1 MSIKSFNE
9 YIVENSKEVSFV
21 FGRFNPPTIGHEK
34 LFEEVKKQSRGG
46 SYRIYA
52 SQSVDAKKNP
62 LGFTEKIKFLRKMF
76 PKHAR
81 SVMADKD
88 VRNVLDV
95 LVKLYDQGFTKV
107 TLVAGSDRVK
117 EFDILLNKYNGIK
130 ARHGFYNFEGAINVV
145 SAGERD
151 PDAEGATG
159 MSASKMRA
167 AAQQNDLNLFSKGLP
182 SNYNPTE
189 LFNAV
194 RKGMGLKESRSF
206 RKHVELPPI
215 SETREDYIEG
225 SLFNV
230 GNLVRIKES
239 GEIGEIIICGSNYL
253 MVECDGIKSRQ
264 WLDSVELVEEGGA
277 GDWGTDKG
285 VNRYL
290 KDTPFS
296 SIVQSPHNSTV
307 KANTTTK
314 EEKKKK
320 RSAHGD
326 KMPDSFE
333 TDKRDSDDSTDA
345 KRRAQFN
352 KQKEMDD
359 DNPRAYKDAP
369 GDKKFRKSGKMKPS
383 QYTTKYKQ
391 MYGDKEK
398 ELEKKDKKEENEMIG
413 NLKIEDRF
421 VNEKTGVR
429 AAIQKK
435 SDASGISYSIL
446 KKVFDRGVAAWK
458 VGHKPGTTPAQWG
471 LARVNSFI
479 TKGKTWQKYDSD
491 LAKKARG
498 G

>member
-1 MSIKSFNE
+1 MSIKSFSE
-9 YIVENSKEVSFV
+9 YVVESSKEVSFV

-34 LFEEVKKQSRGG
+34 LFDYLKNQSRGG
-46 SYRIYA
+46 VYRIYA
-52 SQSVDAKKNP
+52 SRSVDPKQNP
-62 LGFTEKIKFLRKMF
+62 LEFKEKIKFIRKMF

-95 LVKLYDQGFTKV
+95 VVKLYDQGFTKV
-107 TLVAGSDRVK
+107 TMVAGSDRVK
-117 EFDILLNKYNGIK
+117 EFNILLNKYNGIK

-182 SNYNPTE
+182 SSYNPTE

-206 RKHVELPPI
+206 RKHVELPPV

-225 SLFNV
+225 SLFSV
-230 GNLVRIKES
+230 GNQVRIKES

-277 GDWGTDKG
+277 GDFGTKKG
-285 VNRYL
+285 LDRYL
-290 KDTPFS
+290 KDTPFAK
-296 SIVQSPHNSTV
+296 IVE
-307 KANTTTK
+307 
-314 EEKKKK
+314 EEKLSKAEKEK
-320 RSAHGD
+320 RAKEREDLAEPGKLRKD
-326 KMPDSFE
+326 FGKGLG
-333 TDKRDSDDSTDA
+333 KSTKA
-345 KRRAQFN
+345 KRQAQFN
-352 KQKEMDD
+352 KQAKKHWDD
-359 DNPRAYKDAP
+359 PSAYKPAP
-369 GDKKFRKSGKMKPS
+369 GDKSTETKPS
-383 QYTTKYKQ
+383 QYTKKYKQ
-391 MYGDKEK
+391 MYGDKEPK
-398 ELEKKDKKEENEMIG
+398 NEMVG
-413 NLKIEDRF
+413 VLKLEDKLVKEDKGQIR
-421 VNEKTGVR
+421 K
-429 AAIQKK
+429 AIQKK
-435 SDASGISYSIL
+435 SDASGIAYSIL
-446 KKVFDRGVAAWK
+446 KQVFDRGVAAWR

-479 TKGKTWQKYDSD
+479 VKGKTWQVHDSD

>member
-1 MSIKSFNE
+1 MSIKSFSE
-9 YIVENSKEVSFV
+9 YVVESSKEVSFV

-34 LFEEVKKQSRGG
+34 LFDYLKNQSRGG
-46 SYRIYA
+46 VYRIYA
-52 SQSVDAKKNP
+52 SRSVDPKQNP
-62 LGFTEKIKFLRKMF
+62 LEFKEKIKFIRKMF

-95 LVKLYDQGFTKV
+95 VVKLYDQGFTKV
-107 TLVAGSDRVK
+107 TMVAGSDRVK
-117 EFDILLNKYNGIK
+117 EFNILLNKYNGIK

-182 SNYNPTE
+182 SSYNPTE

-206 RKHVELPPI
+206 RKHVELPPV

-225 SLFNV
+225 SLFSV
-230 GNLVRIKES
+230 GNQVRIKES

-277 GDWGTDKG
+277 GDFGTKKG
-285 VNRYL
+285 LDRYL
-290 KDTPFS
+290 KDTPFAK
-296 SIVQSPHNSTV
+296 IVE
-307 KANTTTK
+307 
-314 EEKKKK
+314 EEKLSKAEKEK
-320 RSAHGD
+320 RAKEREDLAEPGKLRKDFGKGLGKST
-326 KMPDSFE
+326 K
-333 TDKRDSDDSTDA
+333 DKRQ
-345 KRRAQFN
+345 AQFN
-352 KQKEMDD
+352 KQAKKHWDD
-359 DNPRAYKDAP
+359 PSAYKPAP
-369 GDKKFRKSGKMKPS
+369 GDKSTETKPS
-383 QYTTKYKQ
+383 QYTKKYKQ
-391 MYGDKEK
+391 MYGDKEPK
-398 ELEKKDKKEENEMIG
+398 NEMVG
-413 NLKIEDRF
+413 VLKLEDKLVKEDKGQIR
-421 VNEKTGVR
+421 K
-429 AAIQKK
+429 AIQKK
-435 SDASGISYSIL
+435 SDASGIAYSIL
-446 KKVFDRGVAAWK
+446 KQVFDRGVAAWR

-479 TKGKTWQKYDSD
+479 VKGKTWQVHDSD